1 MKFHPATIYS
11 ITSGRLFCGMDDL
24 QRILEHVTGR
34 AVFTHM
40 IPDAMRFASPI
51 LRESFPEIA
60 LQEHPTACDDKAK
73 MVREFSAALAEKFG
87 DEIEV
92 DGPDDVEGKWSHEE
106 AQASYFSIFRK
117 PKEGT

>member
-11 ITSGRLFCGMDDL
+11 VTSGRLFCGMDDL
-24 QRILEHVTGR
+24 QRILERVTGR

-60 LQEHPTACDDKAK
+60 LQERPTTYDDPAA
-73 MVREFSAALAEKFG
+73 MVREFSARLAEKFG
-87 DEIEV
+87 SEIEV
-92 DGPDDVEGKWSHEE
+92 DGPDDVDDKWPHEE
-106 AQASYFSIFRK
+106 AQASYFSIFGS
-117 PKEGT
+117 PKEVN

>member
-1 MKFHPATIYS
+1 MKFHPATICS
-11 ITSGRLFCGMDDL
+11 VTSGRLFCGMDDL

-60 LQEHPTACDDKAK
+60 LQERPATCDDRAK

-92 DGPDDVEGKWSHEE
+92 DGPDDEDDKWSYEE
-106 AQASYFSIFRK
+106 AQASYFSIYGD
-117 PKEGT
+117 PKDH